1 MASKKKA
8 SEGIALLSMY
18 GDEDDE
24 MEGAEE
30 HDENIQEEEI
40 PSIAPDVVM
49 VKDED
54 EDDLS
59 AFGNENASQKQEER
73 GLNAISPNKLFNYG
87 TSSLTASPLLSR
99 VSPRP
104 PQHTVGLDLNLAH
117 VQKNRLTIVD
127 YGHEEGAMSPE
138 AEDGEIVA
146 TGRVMYVEQLQT
158 SDGEF
163 WDSRS
168 PRSARLATSNTQTA
182 TPQLLVAIDQ
192 PESDSMNCAINASES
207 AETEDAVKVS
217 TEEQRD
223 MDPLDKFLPPPPKE
237 KCSEELQEK
246 IIKFLALK
254 KTTGR
259 SFNAEVRNKK
269 EYRNPDFLLHAVTY
283 QNIDQIGS
291 CFNKDVFDPH
301 GYDKSDFYDE
311 IEADIRREVER
322 REQEKK
328 KNPKVDFVSGGMQQG
343 NVVPTPKIHTPIPG
357 LTVVAGGVSN
367 ITPVAVDV
375 AARDGRHNK
384 KSKWDKVDVDQR
396 NFNPAGGQETVSSI
410 GAHAAL
416 ISAAKAGSGYSAFAQ
431 QRRKEAENRRSS
443 ERKSEKRS

>member
-30 HDENIQEEEI
+30 QDDDNLQEEI
-40 PSIAPDVVM
+40 ISSIASDVVM

-54 EDDLS
+54 DLS
-59 AFGNENASQKQEER
+59 AFDLGAFGSENRSQKQDER
-73 GLNAISPNKLFNYG
+73 GPNAISPNKLFNYG
-87 TSSLTASPLLSR
+87 TSSVTASPLFSR
-99 VSPRP
+99 VSPQL
-104 PQHTVGLDLNLAH
+104 PQPTVGWDLKSVH
-117 VQKNRLTIVD
+117 IQKNRLTIVD

-146 TGRVMYVEQLQT
+146 TGRVMYGEQLQ
-158 SDGEF
+158 SGDGEF

-168 PRSARLATSNTQTA
+168 PINARLTTPNTQA
-182 TPQLLVAIDQ
+182 MTPQFLDANDQ

-207 AETEDAVKVS
+207 TETEVAVMVS
-217 TEEQRD
+217 TEEERD
-223 MDPLDKFLPPPPKE
+223 MDPLDKFLPPPSKK

-246 IIKFLALK
+246 FIKFLALK

-291 CFNKDVFDPH
+291 CFCKDVFDPH

-328 KNPKVDFVSGGMQQG
+328 KTQRVDFVSGGAQQI
-343 NVVPTPKIHTPIPG
+343 NVAPTPKINTPIPG
-357 LTVVAGGVSN
+357 LTAVAGGVSN

-375 AARDGRHNK
+375 ATRDGRHNK
-384 KSKWDKVDVDQR
+384 KSKWDKVDVDQK
-396 NFNPAGGQETVSSI
+396 NFNQSGGQETLSAI

-416 ISAAKAGSGYSAFAQ
+416 ISATKAGSGYTAFA
-431 QRRKEAENRRSS
+431 
-443 ERKSEKRS
+443 

>member
-30 HDENIQEEEI
+30 QDENLRDEV
-40 PSIAPDVVM
+40 PSITSDVVM
-49 VKDED
+49 LKGG
-54 EDDLS
+54 DDLG
-59 AFGNENASQKQEER
+59 AFGNENASEKLEER
-73 GLNAISPNKLFNYG
+73 GTTSMSPNKLFNY
-87 TSSLTASPLLSR
+87 SILSATASPLLSR
-99 VSPRP
+99 MSPQL
-104 PQHTVGLDLNLAH
+104 PQQTVGLDLKWAH
-117 VQKNRLTIVD
+117 IQKNRLTIVD
-127 YGHEEGAMSPE
+127 YGHEEGAISPE

-146 TGRVMYVEQLQT
+146 TGRVMYGEQLQT

-163 WDSRS
+163 WDNRS
-168 PRSARLATSNTQTA
+168 PRSARPTTPTTQAT
-182 TPQLLVAIDQ
+182 TPQLLDSIDQ
-192 PESDSMNCAINASES
+192 PESDTMNCEINASES
-207 AETEDAVKVS
+207 AETGDTVMVS
-217 TEEQRD
+217 AEEQRD

-246 IIKFLALK
+246 IIKFLTLK
-254 KTTGR
+254 KTAGR

-291 CFNKDVFDPH
+291 CFSKDVFDPH

-328 KNPKVDFVSGGMQQG
+328 KNQKIDFVSGGPQQG
-343 NVVPTPKIHTPIPG
+343 NVIPTPKINTPIPG
-357 LTVVAGGVSN
+357 LTGVAGGVTN
-367 ITPVAVDV
+367 VTPVAVDV

-396 NFNPAGGQETVSSI
+396 NFNLAGGQETLPALS
-410 GAHAAL
+410 AHAAL
-416 ISAAKAGSGYSAFAQ
+416 ISAAKAGSGYSAFA
-431 QRRKEAENRRSS
+431 
-443 ERKSEKRS
+443 

>member
-30 HDENIQEEEI
+30 QDENIQEEEI

-54 EDDLS
+54 DLS
-59 AFGNENASQKQEER
+59 AFGNENASQKQEDR

-87 TSSLTASPLLSR
+87 TSSATASPLLSR

-146 TGRVMYVEQLQT
+146 TGRVMYGEQLQT

-163 WDSRS
+163 WDNRS

-182 TPQLLVAIDQ
+182 TPQLLDAIDQ

-291 CFNKDVFDPH
+291 CFSKDVFDTH
-301 GYDKSDFYDE
+301 GYEKSDFYDE

-343 NVVPTPKIHTPIPG
+343 NVVPTPKIHTPIP
-357 LTVVAGGVSN
+357 
-367 ITPVAVDV
+367 DV
-375 AARDGRHNK
+375 AARDGRHKK

-396 NFNPAGGQETVSSI
+396 NFNPVGGQETLSAI